1 MNSLPWQTNY
11 SQRRPGYDSTARLH
25 ERLYELPRRNGA
37 GKSAVFDA
45 MTFALYGAHRG
56 GEQHAKTLINKQCD
70 GFVVEFDF
78 IVGDDEYR
86 VRRTCSQ
93 KRSTYQAFHL
103 QGPHAPNPRKPGPQA
118 IPETDK
124 LSGFNQWVEHVVGLS
139 FETFTA
145 SVLLR
150 QNESDVLLTIGAS
163 SRHDMLTQLVNLSAY
178 VHLCEQADEKRKRL
192 EQEAT
197 VYEGHLQRMA
207 SVDDAKFASLI
218 THIEQA
224 NTGIQEILARLG
236 RLSALKVKAEQW
248 NQWQSDYSLVEQS
261 MREIHAILDQAEQI
275 EYCARRLSI
284 LQQVLP
290 SLQLIALERK
300 ELAEKER
307 SITQYRKDLRCW
319 EENQAHARIE
329 RDSAQA
335 QRNDLTQQREGADK
349 DRELAQATLGG
360 LQEDVNMLH
369 QLAGI
374 RSQIEERQRHL
385 SSFPE
390 DLEQQ
395 HAVLQQEV
403 EALKE
408 LQVALPWLEHFAEA
422 RSVWHQAAL
431 VYRETQR
438 DAEALTA
445 QIALKQNE
453 KRAAEDRLQAVQQE
467 ALEAQQSLTEC
478 NTLLAIAK
486 KNLRNFQEVDGQAKC
501 HYCGQMLTPQHLE
514 DERARLESELTS
526 AQDAVETARQRS
538 KEING
543 CVRTLERE
551 RDTITR
557 VIEALQSDAQ
567 LVLQKQLNAQQ
578 ALTSEEHKARKAL
591 SSLPPMYRTKI
602 ADSDDETINVI
613 FACDYPTAAA
623 LSELRLQAQQVDEKS
638 EQLSLLSKQQ
648 QGREK
653 LLAEQSLLLRQQQG
667 LEKRYPIHREH
678 AILLAFQQEQQRLD
692 AANIM
697 RKALD
702 SQLRQAER
710 QLEEAQ
716 ATLQQAD
723 QQVQAITITLKTEEG
738 RKGTLQVTLAG
749 QVAAL
754 PASWLPAADAIT
766 EEQVVGWQ
774 QEIEQLAGA
783 DHLFGQLE
791 IARQERQSLEQ
802 RKHHLEQEMSTIEP
816 KARRSLSLIEQEE
829 RCAQQEFEEANKR
842 LQQAQLEKRTLE
854 ICQQQRSEYE
864 SYYHQAKRKALLYKR
879 LAQLLGRDHLQNY
892 LLLQA
897 QNGIVVSANE
907 TLDRISGST
916 LRIELRPREEQGAAK
931 SLDLIADNC
940 ETGAESLPVLQL
952 SGSQKFR
959 VAVSL
964 AIGIGRHASHG
975 TRQIESVIIDEG
987 FGGLDKEGRQDMI
1000 RELHTLKGELKRII
1014 LVSHQE
1020 EFVDAFDNG
1029 YTIELVDQTSKVT
1042 LR

>member
-1 MNSLPWQTNY
+1 MIPQRVYMKGFMSYRDETTLSFRGSSLWVLA
-11 SQRRPGYDSTARLH
+11 G
-25 ERLYELPRRNGA
+25 RNGA

-56 GEQHAKTLINKQCD
+56 GEQHAKTLINKHCD
-70 GFVVEFDF
+70 SFVVEFDF
-78 IVGDDEYR
+78 IVGEDEYR

-93 KRSTYQAFHL
+93 KRSTYQALHL
-103 QGPHAPNPRKPGPQA
+103 QGPHAPYPGKPGPQA

-124 LSGFNQWVEHVVGLS
+124 LTGFNQWVAHVVGLS

-150 QNESDVLLTIGAS
+150 QNESDVLLTVGAS
-163 SRHDMLTQLVNLSAY
+163 SRHDMLTQFVNLSAY
-178 VHLCEQADEKRKRL
+178 VRLCEQADEKRKRL

-197 VYEGHLQRMA
+197 IYEGHLQRMA
-207 SVDDAKFASLI
+207 PVDDADLASLSA
-218 THIEQA
+218 HIEQA
-224 NTGIQEILARLG
+224 TIGIQEMLAMLA
-236 RLSALKVKAEQW
+236 RLSALKVKAERW
-248 NQWQSDYSLVEQS
+248 NQWQSAYWLAEQS
-261 MREIHAILDQAEQI
+261 LREIHAILDQAEQI
-275 EYCARRLSI
+275 EYRAKRLSA

-300 ELAEKER
+300 EIAEKER
-307 SITQYRKDLRCW
+307 SLTGHHEDLRCW
-319 EENQAHARIE
+319 GENQAQARIR

-335 QRNDLTQQREGADK
+335 QRDDLAQQREGADK
-349 DRELAQATLGG
+349 DRELAQAALGG

-374 RSQIEERQRHL
+374 RSEIEERQQRL

-395 HAVLQQEV
+395 LSVLQQEV
-403 EALKE
+403 EGLKE

-422 RSVWHQAAL
+422 RAVWHQASL
-431 VYRETQR
+431 LYRQTQG

-467 ALEAQQSLTEC
+467 ASEAQQSLTEC
-478 NTLLAIAK
+478 NTLLAVAK
-486 KNLRNFQEVDGQAKC
+486 KNLRNFQEVVGQAKC
-501 HYCGQMLTPQHLE
+501 RYCGQTLTPQHLE
-514 DERARLESELTS
+514 DERARLERELTS
-526 AQDAVETARQRS
+526 AQDAVETSRQRS

-543 CVRTLERE
+543 RVRTVERE
-551 RDTITR
+551 RD
-557 VIEALQSDAQ
+557 ALTGEIQALESDAHH
-567 LVLQKQLNAQQ
+567 VLQKQLSAQQ
-578 ALTSEEHKARKAL
+578 TLASEEPRARKAL
-591 SSLPPMYRTKI
+591 SSLPPTYRAKI
-602 ADSDDETINVI
+602 AESFDETIDVV
-613 FACDYPTAAA
+613 FAYDYPTAAA
-623 LSELRLQAQQVDEKS
+623 LSELRLQAELVDEKS
-638 EQLSLLSKQQ
+638 GQLSLLSKRQQ
-648 QGREK
+648 SREK

-667 LEKRYPIHREH
+667 LEERYPTQREH

-692 AANIM
+692 AASNK

-702 SQLRQAER
+702 SQLRQAEQ

-723 QQVQAITITLKTEEG
+723 QQVQAITIALKTVEG
-738 RKGTLQVTLAG
+738 KHETLQGTLAE

-754 PASWLPAADAIT
+754 PASWQAAAEAMT
-766 EEQVVGWQ
+766 EEQVASWQ
-774 QEIEQLAGA
+774 RESEQLAGA
-783 DHLFGQLE
+783 DHLYEQLE
-791 IARQERQSLEQ
+791 EARQERQSLDQ
-802 RKHHLEQEMSTIEP
+802 TKHQLEQEMDAIEP
-816 KARRSLSLIEQEE
+816 EARRPLALIEQEE
-829 RCAQQEFEEANKR
+829 RCAQQEYEKANEG

-854 ICQQQRSEYE
+854 IRQKQRSEYE
-864 SYYHQAKRKALLYKR
+864 TCYHQAKRKALLYKR

-897 QNGIVVSANE
+897 QNGIVANANE
-907 TLDRISGST
+907 TLDRISGGT
-916 LRIELRPREEQGAAK
+916 LRIELQPREEQGAAK
-931 SLDLIADNC
+931 SLDLIACNS
-940 ETGAESLPVLQL
+940 ETGAESLPVSQL

-1000 RELHTLKGELKRII
+1000 QELHALKGELKRII